1 MKQKILDLL
10 SENYSKNH
18 GGMNLIQ
25 LGEKLK
31 IPQVELKS
39 ELNALHKE
47 KQILIR
53 KGINHILIYKK

>member
-10 SENYSKNH
+10 SENFTKTH

-25 LGEKLK
+25 LREKLK
-31 IPQVELKS
+31 ISQDDLKL

-47 KQILIR
+47 KKILIR